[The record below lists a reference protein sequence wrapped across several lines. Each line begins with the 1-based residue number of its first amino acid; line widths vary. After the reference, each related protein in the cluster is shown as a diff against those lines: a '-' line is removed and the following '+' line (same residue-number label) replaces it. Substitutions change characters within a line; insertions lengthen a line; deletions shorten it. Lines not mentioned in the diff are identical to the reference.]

1 MAGTIIADKI
11 QTENAFLTL
20 NVGQTLVATIN
31 SSGILNSSGGTM
43 VGANGSV
50 SNTAITGLVT
60 ASQIANVANIQIT
73 GNITS
78 SQITSVANTQ
88 LTGNIISS
96 QISPSV
102 TLTTP
107 IISGNLNLDS
117 AGTTG
122 IRVPSANT
130 IAFYGAGTTAITV
143 DTSQNVGIGTTS
155 PQYKLDV
162 QGNVAGPIIRV
173 NNSRD
178 TTDSY
183 GVKVTLGVSGGAG
196 TTGSAHFH
204 GNTNAV
210 GNWYLYGNGTT
221 SYSSDQR
228 LKKNIES
235 ARDGY
240 LEDLCRLRVVKY
252 NWNASLQSAS
262 KEIGLIAQE
271 VEQVFPGLVQDDAN
285 PVTEG
290 DDTAYKQLKQSVL
303 PFMLLKAIQELKALT
318 DTQAATITALTAR
331 MVAVESK

>member
-43 VGANGSV
+43 IGANGSV

-60 ASQIANVANIQIT
+60 ASQIATVANTQIT

-96 QISPSV
+96 QIAPSV

-130 IAFYGAGTTAITV
+130 ISFHTAGTEDMQIDATG
-143 DTSQNVGIGTTS
+143 NVGINTS
-155 PQYKLDV
+155 SPAHKLDV
-162 QGNVAGPIIRV
+162 QSNFEGAIVRIL
-173 NNSRD
+173 NNRD
-178 TTDSY
+178 TTGSF
-183 GVKVTLGVSGGAG
+183 GIKVTLGSSGGAG

-210 GNWYLYGNGTT
+210 GNWYLFGNGTT

-252 NWNASLQSAS
+252 NWNASLQDAP
-262 KEIGLIAQE
+262 KELGLIAQE

-290 DDTAYKQLKQSVL
+290 DDTTYKQLKQSVL
-303 PFMLLKAIQELKALT
+303 PFMLLKAIQEQQAIISDLKAR
-318 DTQAATITALTAR
+318 IEALEA
-331 MVAVESK
+331 

>member
-60 ASQIANVANIQIT
+60 ASQIANVANTQIT

-303 PFMLLKAIQELKALT
+303 PFMLLKAIQELKALN

>member
-1 MAGTIIADKI
+1 LTFDSNGVITGASN
-11 QTENAFLTL
+11 NA
-20 NVGQTLVATIN
+20 VSVA
-31 SSGILNSSGGTM
+31 
-43 VGANGSV
+43 
-50 SNTAITGLVT
+50 NTAITGNIIS
-60 ASQIANVANIQIT
+60 SQITSVANTQIT
-73 GNITS
+73 GNITAA
-78 SQITSVANTQ
+78 QITSVANTQ

-130 IAFYGAGTTAITV
+130 IAFYGAGTEDMRIDA
-143 DTSQNVGIGTTS
+143 DGFVGIGTSS
-155 PQYKLDV
+155 PGMKLDV
-162 QGNVAGPIIRV
+162 QGTVAGPIIRV
-173 NNSRD
+173 INNRD

-210 GNWYLYGNGTT
+210 GNWYLFGNGTT

-303 PFMLLKAIQELKALT
+303 PFMLLKAIQELKALN

-331 MVAVESK
+331 IVALES